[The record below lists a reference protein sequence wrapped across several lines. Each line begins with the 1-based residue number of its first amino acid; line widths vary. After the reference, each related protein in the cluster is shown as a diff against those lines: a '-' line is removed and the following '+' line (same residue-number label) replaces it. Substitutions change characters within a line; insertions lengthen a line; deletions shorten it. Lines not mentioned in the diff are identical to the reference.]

1 MILPF
6 ANYILVFIG
15 SINFSSSELAVNS
28 EISYFLYFSRHMC
41 VIKQKHLPT
50 FIDKCFVSNVIR
62 LGFEPR
68 THSLEG
74 CCSIQLSYPTL
85 LVQIQAAKIRQ
96 F

>member
-41 VIKQKHLPT
+41 VIKKKHLPT

-74 CCSIQLSYPTL
+74 D
-85 LVQIQAAKIRQ
+85 
-96 F
+96 

>member
-28 EISYFLYFSRHMC
+28 
-41 VIKQKHLPT
+41 KHLPT

-74 CCSIQLSYPTL
+74 D
-85 LVQIQAAKIRQ
+85 
-96 F
+96 